1 MEKTDILITGAAGS
15 IGKELLNQLIVDSPN
30 SNIVC
35 IDNNES
41 ALFEVQQELLD
52 YSDRLDFI
60 VVDLANGSWLSDRRL
75 KNVKTVYH
83 AAAFKHVGLSQSNE
97 LYYFLNNVGSMI
109 KVLEFAKI
117 DNSEL
122 VLISTDKAVYPNN
135 AMGATK
141 RLCEFLVLANKF
153 SNTKVVR
160 FGNVLNS
167 NGSVIPIFK
176 RQIKSGGPVTVTTPN
191 TARYFM
197 SISEAVGLVLRANKS
212 RNNNKIKILD
222 MGPEIKI
229 DSLARSMI
237 EEAKMRVVD
246 EGNKKF
252 QSDIEIKYIGLR
264 PGEKEHELLTY
275 GTLKTEEKIQNAVE
289 EIFPNTG
296 FIQYIIDC
304 VDNSTLPNFQR
315 IDWKNGCFL

>member
-1 MEKTDILITGAAGS
+1 
-15 IGKELLNQLIVDSPN
+15 
-30 SNIVC
+30 
-35 IDNNES
+35 
-41 ALFEVQQELLD
+41 
-52 YSDRLDFI
+52 
-60 VVDLANGSWLSDRRL
+60 
-75 KNVKTVYH
+75 
-83 AAAFKHVGLSQSNE
+83 
-97 LYYFLNNVGSMI
+97 
-109 KVLEFAKI
+109 
-117 DNSEL
+117 
-122 VLISTDKAVYPNN
+122 
-135 AMGATK
+135 
-141 RLCEFLVLANKF
+141 
-153 SNTKVVR
+153 
-160 FGNVLNS
+160 VLNS

>member
-52 YSDRLDFI
+52 YSGRLDFI